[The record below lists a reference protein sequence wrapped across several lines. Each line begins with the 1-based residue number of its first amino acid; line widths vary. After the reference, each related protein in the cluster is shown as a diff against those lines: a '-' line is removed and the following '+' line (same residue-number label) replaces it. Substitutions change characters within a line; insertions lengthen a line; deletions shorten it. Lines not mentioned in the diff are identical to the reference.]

1 MRATKHQEVMTY
13 QQLMERRYEAQ
24 VHTEQWQQLRI
35 RHQDELA
42 LIRPLPVD
50 ITVWIRQKQEVTEL
64 GIRQQQELSALLA
77 RHQVEM
83 T

>member
-13 QQLMERRYEAQ
+13 QHLMERRYEAQ

-42 LIRPLPVD
+42 LISPLPVD

-77 RHQVEM
+77 CHQEEM